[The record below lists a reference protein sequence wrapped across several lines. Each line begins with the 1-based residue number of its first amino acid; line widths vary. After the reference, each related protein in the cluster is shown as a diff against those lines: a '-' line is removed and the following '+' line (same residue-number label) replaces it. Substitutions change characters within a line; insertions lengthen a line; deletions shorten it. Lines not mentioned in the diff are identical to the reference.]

1 LQFDF
6 VATGNGNARRWVP
19 FERIRRLLRLVLN
32 RNIVSTFAS
41 ALMQEMRLLVHIYLP
56 IGLVTL
62 TRQETYTNREGD
74 LRSDL
79 MNVTRHVEKI

>member
-1 LQFDF
+1 
-6 VATGNGNARRWVP
+6 
-19 FERIRRLLRLVLN
+19 
-32 RNIVSTFAS
+32 
-41 ALMQEMRLLVHIYLP
+41 MQEMRLLVHIYLP